1 MDGQSTNKFGM
12 VNLLTPEE
20 KASYRAFAQKVHS
33 MDPKDLI
40 KLNGNMADELTSE
53 QQDIVSWEM
62 KIRELEVFKRN
73 NIDPKKDFSYQNKMP
88 NVQYADDPVSMGAR
102 MEERRQL
109 SEMTDNLLEQSK
121 KILDE
126 HPHEIEIGKLH
137 SRDGGG
143 VNVLAKKYV
152 VIDDDGNKIT
162 VNNQHIQD
170 HFRKMYVKRM
180 SEITGINY
188 IDYFEGLDDIDVSES
203 MNGPDLS
210 QDSVSKINGYETSAN
225 DAVNLNDYEDD

>member
-73 NIDPKKDFSYQNKMP
+73 NIDPKKDFNYQNKMP
-88 NVQYADDPVSMGAR
+88 NIQYANDPVAMGAR

-121 KILDE
+121 KILEE

-137 SRDGGG
+137 SHDGGG
-143 VNVLAKKYV
+143 VNMLAKKYV

-210 QDSVSKINGYETSAN
+210 QDSVNKINGYETLAN